1 MKYSILTFLLMMS
14 ASSFAHDS
22 LWSLCRTKTI
32 IYEEN
37 ETLILNL
44 YEHRNSHGDGRDN
57 DLTLIFGGNL
67 LSGVFDSTDVFSGP
81 LKLKSKTSRFDGF
94 IHLNDYSTVDL
105 KGVLNLN
112 GSKTPLNAKFI
123 CEVLRD

>member
-1 MKYSILTFLLMMS
+1 MKISILALFCFTTFS
-14 ASSFAHDS
+14 AFAHDS
-22 LWSLCRTKTI
+22 LWSLCRTKTV
-32 IYEEN
+32 IYGES

-81 LKLKSKTSRFDGF
+81 VKLKSKTSRFDGT
-94 IHLNDYSTVDL
+94 INLNDYSTVDL
-105 KGVLNLN
+105 KGELNLN
-112 GSKTPLNAKFI
+112 GSKTPLDAKFT